1 MSILI
6 KVSYAYVQNFISTQ
20 TQSMQKEIHQL
31 SNHLN
36 AFILLV
42 VPDSQK
48 SNPYTPAYLIAVAVF
63 YYLLWS
69 PFWWIVKVVCPCCC
83 KG

>member
-20 TQSMQKEIHQL
+20 TQSTQKEIHQL
-31 SNHLN
+31 SDHLD

-42 VPDSQK
+42 VPDNQK

-63 YYLLWS
+63 ITCS
-69 PFWWIVKVVCPCCC
+69 GVHS
-83 KG
+83 GG